1 MSIAVRHNAIK
12 WNIVSKNF
20 SPGFS
25 VKEKLAHKIAGVG
38 KHLVHFSPETL
49 HLQVM
54 LEKQAKTGSHTVRL
68 TLRLPSNILHAEKSD
83 KDLLHAI
90 DTAIAAL
97 ESEVKS
103 LKAELRGDY
112 RWKRPVRRA
121 RLRAEETLFFS
132 EPMEAGAGP
141 QSQADMVADLLA
153 AHEEHLLAHAR
164 RGVRMAELS
173 GELPTGAVDAR
184 DIVDEAARICLE
196 HPGNKPDA
204 LTHEQWFYQLIREEL
219 VRQCREFAEE
229 QQFRTEPP
237 GVRQPSMDDE
247 AEGYDA
253 ENPLDLITQEIE
265 PEENLPEERIVDP
278 AVVPPYAAIA
288 GKELVEW
295 LQQEVK
301 RWSASEQ
308 EVFELHFLVG
318 FDAGDIAM
326 IRHER
331 KEETEA
337 LVATIQ
343 VRLRD
348 FLRRAS
354 AERR

>member
-1 MSIAVRHNAIK
+1 MSFAVRQSAIK
-12 WNIVSKNF
+12 WNIVNKNF

-25 VKEKLAHKIAGVG
+25 VKEKLARKIAGVG
-38 KHLVHFSPETL
+38 KHLVRFSSETL

-54 LEKQAKTGSHTVRL
+54 LEKQAKRGTYTVRL

-83 KDLLHAI
+83 DDLLRVI
-90 DTAIAAL
+90 DTATAAL

-121 RLRAEETLFFS
+121 KLRADEALFFA

-141 QSQADMVADLLA
+141 QSQTDVVADFLA
-153 AHEEHLLAHAR
+153 GHEEDLLAHAR

-173 GELPTGAVDAR
+173 GELPTGAVDPR
-184 DIVDEAARICLE
+184 DILDEVARICLGYPE
-196 HPGNKPDA
+196 DKPDG
-204 LTHEQWFYQLIREEL
+204 LTHEQWFYRLIREEL

-229 QQFRTEPP
+229 QQIRTEP
-237 GVRQPSMDDE
+237 VAERQLSLEDE

-265 PEENLPEERIVDP
+265 PEENLPEERIADP
-278 AVVPPYAAIA
+278 AVLPPYAAVA

-301 RWSASEQ
+301 DWSASEQ
-308 EVFELHFLVG
+308 EIFELHYLVG
-318 FDAGDIAM
+318 FEADDIAM
-326 IRHER
+326 IRHEW

-337 LVATIQ
+337 QIAKIQ

-354 AERR
+354 AG

>member
-1 MSIAVRHNAIK
+1 MSIAVRQNAIK

-20 SPGFS
+20 RPGFS

-49 HLQVM
+49 HLQVLM
-54 LEKQAKTGSHTVRL
+54 EKQAKRGTYTVRL
-68 TLRLPSNILHAEKSD
+68 TLRLPSNILHAAKSD
-83 KDLLHAI
+83 DDLLHAI
-90 DTAIAAL
+90 DTATAAL

-121 RLRAEETLFFS
+121 KLRAEEALFFA
-132 EPMEAGAGP
+132 EPMEAGP
-141 QSQADMVADLLA
+141 QSHTDMVADLLA
-153 AHEEHLLAHAR
+153 AHDQHLLAHAR

-173 GELPTGAVDAR
+173 GELPAGAVDAG
-184 DIVDEAARICLE
+184 DILDEAARICLG
-196 HPGNKPDA
+196 HPGDKPDA

-229 QQFRTEPP
+229 QQFRTEPA
-237 GVRQPSMDDE
+237 GERQLSLEDE

-265 PEENLPEERIVDP
+265 PEENLPEERIADP
-278 AVVPPYAAIA
+278 AVVLPYVAIA

-301 RWSASEQ
+301 RWSANEQ
-308 EVFELHFLVG
+308 EVFELHYLVG
-318 FDAGDIAM
+318 FEADDIAKV
-326 IRHER
+326 RDER

-337 LVATIQ
+337 LIATIQ

-348 FLRRAS
+348 FLRHAS
-354 AERR
+354 AG

>member
-1 MSIAVRHNAIK
+1 MSIAVRQSVIK
-12 WNIVSKNF
+12 WNIVNKNF
-20 SPGFS
+20 TPGFS
-25 VKEKLAHKIAGVG
+25 VKEKLAHKIGGVG
-38 KHLVHFSPETL
+38 KHLVHFSPETV

-54 LEKQAKTGSHTVRL
+54 LEKQAKRGSYTVRL

-83 KDLLHAI
+83 DDLLHAI
-90 DTAIAAL
+90 DTATAAL

-112 RWKRPVRRA
+112 RWKRPVRRNE
-121 RLRAEETLFFS
+121 LRAEQALFFA
-132 EPMEAGAGP
+132 EPMQAGAGP
-141 QSQADMVADLLA
+141 QDQTDMVADLLA

-184 DIVDEAARICLE
+184 DIVDEAARICLG
-196 HPGNKPDA
+196 HAGDKPDA
-204 LTHEQWFYQLIREEL
+204 LTHEQWFYRLIREEL

-229 QQFRTEPP
+229 QQFRTEPA
-237 GVRQPSMDDE
+237 GERQSSLEDE

-265 PEENLPEERIVDP
+265 PEENLPEDSIADP
-278 AVVPPYAAIA
+278 AVVPPYAAVA

-308 EVFELHFLVG
+308 EIFELHYLVG
-318 FDAGDIAM
+318 FEADDIAM
-326 IRHER
+326 IRHAR

-337 LVATIQ
+337 LIAKIQ

-354 AERR
+354 TG